1 MSSRSPRK
9 LSRKSPRKLSRKL
22 SSESLSI
29 INSYFKKPNKT
40 QSKSRFP
47 NSTLATPVIYNK
59 YFQNEKPQTRSQT
72 RSKSQSRSK
81 TRSKSQTRSQ
91 TESLKMNT
99 MSVYLL
105 EPLDDQI
112 DEMNKF
118 VNKIV
123 PTLGKEYAKYRKTTN
138 ITVKQELGSRLN
150 AYRVLFNLISQYSV
164 LHKNVRNQRSV
175 YKKDIDR
182 LVKLYNEIKN
192 TYEKNKK
199 FYKKN
204 DAQKFSDY
212 INEIRNTLGL
222 INNNYVND
230 DLIALDK
237 QTKIFEEIFRKIL

>member
-9 LSRKSPRKLSRKL
+9 SPRKL

-72 RSKSQSRSK
+72 RSKSQSKSQSRSQ
-81 TRSKSQTRSQ
+81 SKSQTRSQ

-123 PTLGKEYAKYRKTTN
+123 PTLGKEYEKYKKTTN
-138 ITVKQELGSRLN
+138 KNVKQELGHRLN
-150 AYRVLFNLISQYSV
+150 AYKVLLKLITQYSV

-230 DLIALDK
+230 DLIALQE
-237 QTKIFEEIFRKIL
+237 QTKLFEEIFRKIL

>member
-1 MSSRSPRK
+1 MSWGSPT
-9 LSRKSPRKLSRKL
+9 
-22 SSESLSI
+22 I
-29 INSYFKKPNKT
+29 NNSYFKRPNKT

-47 NSTLATPVIYNK
+47 NSTLAIPVIYNT

-72 RSKSQSRSK
+72 RSKSQSKSQSRSQ
-81 TRSKSQTRSQ
+81 SKSQTRSQ

-123 PTLGKEYAKYRKTTN
+123 PTLGKEYEKYKKTTN
-138 ITVKQELGSRLN
+138 KNVKQELGHRLN
-150 AYRVLFNLISQYSV
+150 AYKVLLKLITQYSV

-230 DLIALDK
+230 DLIALQE
-237 QTKIFEEIFRKIL
+237 QTKLFEEIFRKIL

>member
-9 LSRKSPRKLSRKL
+9 SPRKLSN
-22 SSESLSI
+22 ESLSI

-72 RSKSQSRSK
+72 RSKSQSRSQSK
-81 TRSKSQTRSQ
+81 SQTRSQTRSQ

-164 LHKNVRNQRSV
+164 LHKHVRKQRSV
-175 YKKDIDR
+175 YKKDIDQ
-182 LVKLYNEIKN
+182 LVTLYNEIKN

-230 DLIALDK
+230 DLIALQK
-237 QTKIFEEIFRKIL
+237 QTNLFEEIFRKIL

>member
-9 LSRKSPRKLSRKL
+9 SPRKL

-47 NSTLATPVIYNK
+47 NSTLAIPVIYNT

-72 RSKSQSRSK
+72 RSKSQSKSQSRSK

-164 LHKNVRNQRSV
+164 LHKHVRKQRSV
-175 YKKDIDR
+175 YKKDIDQ
-182 LVKLYNEIKN
+182 LVTLYNEIKN

-230 DLIALDK
+230 DLIALQE
-237 QTKIFEEIFRKIL
+237 QTKLFEEIFRKIL